1 MYNTEVRPNFTGKHL
16 HIPKHTDTQ
25 TRKNDYNDMHSSQLR
40 EITIRRESNESTQG
54 IRMAHRRMLLRHDDH
69 GDYEKIKVPCRK
81 SRGQRNCWRDPGDGE
96 ELSPGF
102 FASMWSVPTR
112 GAS

>member
-1 MYNTEVRPNFTGKHL
+1 
-16 HIPKHTDTQ
+16 
-25 TRKNDYNDMHSSQLR
+25 
-40 EITIRRESNESTQG
+40 
-54 IRMAHRRMLLRHDDH
+54 MAHRRMLLRHDDH

-102 FASMWSVPTR
+102 FMNDILVFQVKYIIIKAKCIICLTAVLQ
-112 GAS
+112 